1 MSARY
6 PNLQYKRTLF
16 VHHAK
21 GGVAKRD
28 LCRNAEIVMAVELR
42 YRYQAYAE

>member
-1 MSARY
+1 MLARY
-6 PNLQYKRTLF
+6 PNWQYKRTSF

-28 LCRNAEIVMAVELR
+28 PFRNAEIVMAVELR
-42 YRYQAYAE
+42 YCFCY